1 MFIFGHMGFGAA
13 MARPWAN
20 PFRKLSFGM
29 ILLGTV
35 LPDLIDK
42 TLYYSLSF
50 WTGKSGPALGLIC
63 GTRTFGHTLLFF
75 TTIAASA
82 AIFKNRWL
90 ASLAVGIFTHLFLDT
105 IPEMIYFGSSKITIS
120 PWLWPFATRTF
131 PSYPFTGIGEHFEKI
146 RNPYFYCAEFIGLG
160 LLIYVRGKMRN
171 RKVIAEICPVRL
183 DSSAQKTD

>member
-50 WTGKSGPALGLIC
+50 WTCARADLRNPDFWPHSSFFHDDC
-63 GTRTFGHTLLFF
+63 GIRRDFQ
-75 TTIAASA
+75 
-82 AIFKNRWL
+82 K
-90 ASLAVGIFTHLFLDT
+90 SLARLARGRDFHSSLSRYDSRNDLFRELQDHDLALALAVCD
-105 IPEMIYFGSSKITIS
+105 PDLSFVSVYRDRRA
-120 PWLWPFATRTF
+120 L
-131 PSYPFTGIGEHFEKI
+131 
-146 RNPYFYCAEFIGLG
+146 
-160 LLIYVRGKMRN
+160 
-171 RKVIAEICPVRL
+171 
-183 DSSAQKTD
+183 